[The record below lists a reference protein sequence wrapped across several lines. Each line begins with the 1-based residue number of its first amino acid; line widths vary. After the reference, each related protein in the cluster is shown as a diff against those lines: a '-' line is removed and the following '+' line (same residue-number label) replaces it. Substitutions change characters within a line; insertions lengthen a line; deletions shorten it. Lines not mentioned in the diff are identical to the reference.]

1 MIVRKRSAGDNVEA
15 KCTRCRSVL
24 NHTIVAMVGER
35 IVRVQCNTCGGQHNY
50 HPPQE
55 EKKPAERSATARS
68 TAPRTSSTGRT
79 RREPVPAGPSEWERS
94 TEGIDPATATPY
106 AMDRPF
112 HTGEIV
118 SHPVFGIGI
127 VVTVTKPNKVEI
139 LFRDGTKLLRC
150 AL

>member
-15 KCTRCRSVL
+15 KCTRCRAVL

-55 EKKPAERSATARS
+55 EKKPVERSATARS
-68 TAPRTSSTGRT
+68 AAPRTPSAGRP
-79 RREPVPAGPSEWERS
+79 RREPVPKGPSEWEQRMEV
-94 TEGIDPATATPY
+94 TDPATATPY

-112 HTGEIV
+112 RTCEVV
-118 SHPVFGIGI
+118 SHPVFGIGF
-127 VVTVTKPNKVEI
+127 VLTVTKPNKVEI
-139 LFRDGTKLLRC
+139 LFGDGVKLLRC

>member
-15 KCTRCRSVL
+15 KCTRCRAVL

-50 HPPQE
+50 HQPQE
-55 EKKPAERSATARS
+55 EKKPVERSASQRS
-68 TAPRTSSTGRT
+68 TSRTPSAGRP
-79 RREPVPAGPSEWERS
+79 RREPIPKGPSEWELS
-94 TEGIDPATATPY
+94 IEGVDPDTATPY

-112 HTGEIV
+112 RTGEVV

-139 LFRDGTKLLRC
+139 LFKDGVKLLRC

>member
-1 MIVRKRSAGDNVEA
+1 MIVRKRSAGDFVDA
-15 KCTRCRSVL
+15 KCTRCRAVL

-55 EKKPAERSATARS
+55 VKKPVERSTTSRSAT
-68 TAPRTSSTGRT
+68 PRTPSAGRP
-79 RREPVPAGPSEWERS
+79 RREPVPKGPSEWELS
-94 TEGIDPATATPY
+94 MEGVDPDTATPY

-112 HTGEIV
+112 RTGEII

-139 LFRDGTKLLRC
+139 LFKDSVKLLRC